1 MTREELDELT
11 EKLKKENDVTWE
23 ETENIYEL
31 TGVGYLRYE
40 FNPVSECY
48 DGKLLTSYVNWGKT
62 ALQKVMEGHRGNFLA
77 SLRFNWKVN
86 DPKSASMLASC
97 MKPITD
103 RMLPMLDPI
112 DRATDIVVSAGFVK
126 KFDKTEENSK
136 PLMIGSPRIGYV
148 RSYRDV
154 DISGRRK
161 PFGYYDILK
170 EYVPVSYIT
179 DFSLLNGI
187 IDDCLEKDGFDLGM
201 EEFLSMAT
209 MKMMDVMDIPYVTV
223 KYADWNAKYKIM
235 NTLEAVLTDEATAK
249 RLDLLA
255 NGRDK
260 LVMSLLRGR
269 LVNFQRDKLGDYLLS
284 RLNLNTVL
292 VAGTPILC
300 DMYSEILRMEKFR
313 EEKKKL
319 VEEDDWMEIDR

>member
-11 EKLKKENDVTWE
+11 EKLKKENDVIWE

-136 PLMIGSPRIGYV
+136 PLMIGSPRIGYI
-148 RSYRDV
+148 RSYRDTDV
-154 DISGRRK
+154 AGRRK

-170 EYVPVSYIT
+170 EYVPVSFIT
-179 DFSLLNGI
+179 DFSLAMGI
-187 IDDCLEKDGFDLGM
+187 VDDCSEKDGFDLGM
-201 EEFLSMAT
+201 ERFLSMAT
-209 MKMMDVMDIPYVTV
+209 IKMMDAMNIPYVMV

-235 NTLEAVLTDEATAK
+235 NTLEVILTDEVTAK

-255 NGRDK
+255 DNRDR
-260 LVMSLLRGR
+260 LVKPLLRDG
-269 LVNFQRDKLGDYLLS
+269 LVNFQRDKLGDRLFS
-284 RLNLNTVL
+284 QLNLNIAL
-292 VAGTPILC
+292 VAGTSVLC
-300 DMYSEILRMEKFR
+300 DMYSEILRIEKLK
-313 EEKKKL
+313 EEKAKEADNDEWL
-319 VEEDDWMEIDR
+319 EIIR

>member
-23 ETENIYEL
+23 EAENIYEL

-136 PLMIGSPRIGYV
+136 PLMIGSPRIGYI
-148 RSYRDV
+148 RSYQDTDV
-154 DISGRRK
+154 AGRRK
-161 PFGYYDILK
+161 PFGYYDVLK
-170 EYVPVSYIT
+170 EYVPVSFIT

-187 IDDCLEKDGFDLGM
+187 IDDCLEKNGFDLGM
-201 EEFLSMAT
+201 EEFLSMVT
-209 MKMMDVMDIPYVTV
+209 MYMMDTMNIPYVMV

-235 NTLEAVLTDEATAK
+235 NTLEAVLTDEITAK

-255 NGRDK
+255 DNRDR
-260 LVMSLLRGR
+260 LVKPLLRDG
-269 LVNFQRDKLGDYLLS
+269 LVNLKRDRLGDRLLS

-319 VEEDDWMEIDR
+319 VEEDGWMEIDR

>member
-23 ETENIYEL
+23 EAENIYEL
-31 TGVGYLRYE
+31 TGVDYLRYE
-40 FNPVSECY
+40 FNPVSEYY

-77 SLRFNWKVN
+77 SLRFNWKED

-126 KFDKTEENSK
+126 KFDKTEGNSK
-136 PLMIGSPRIGYV
+136 PLMIGSPRIGYI
-148 RSYRDV
+148 RSYQDT
-154 DISGRRK
+154 DITGRRK
-161 PFGYYDILK
+161 PFGYYDVLK

-187 IDDCLEKDGFDLGM
+187 IDDCLEKDGFCLKTTT
-201 EEFLSMAT
+201 FLSMAT

>member
-77 SLRFNWKVN
+77 SLRFNWEVN

-112 DRATDIVVSAGFVK
+112 DRATDIIVSAGFVK

-136 PLMIGSPRIGYV
+136 PLMIGSPRIGYI
-148 RSYRDV
+148 RSYRDTDV
-154 DISGRRK
+154 AGRRK

-170 EYVPVSYIT
+170 EYAPVSFIT
-179 DFSLLNGI
+179 DFSLAMGI
-187 IDDCLEKDGFDLGM
+187 VDDCSEKDGFYLDIST
-201 EEFLSMAT
+201 FLSMAT
-209 MKMMDVMDIPYVTV
+209 IKMMDAINIPYVMV

-235 NTLEAVLTDEATAK
+235 NTLEVILTDEAMAR

-255 NGRDK
+255 DGKDR
-260 LVMSLLRGR
+260 LVMSLLRDG
-269 LVNFQRDKLGDYLLS
+269 LVNFQRDKLGDRLFS
-284 RLNLNTVL
+284 QLNLNMAL
-292 VAGTPILC
+292 VAGTSVLC
-300 DMYSEILRMEKFR
+300 NMYSEIQRMEELK

>member
-23 ETENIYEL
+23 EAENIYEL
-31 TGVGYLRYE
+31 TGVDYLRYE
-40 FNPVSECY
+40 FNPVSEYY

-62 ALQKVMEGHRGNFLA
+62 ALQKVMEGHRGNFLT
-77 SLRFNWKVN
+77 SLRFNWSVGV
-86 DPKSASMLASC
+86 PKFASY

-103 RMLPMLDPI
+103 RMLPILDPI

-136 PLMIGSPRIGYV
+136 PLMIGSPRIGYI
-148 RSYRDV
+148 RSYQETDV
-154 DISGRRK
+154 ASRRK

-187 IDDCLEKDGFDLGM
+187 IDDCLEKDGFCLKTTT
-201 EEFLSMAT
+201 FLSMAT
-209 MKMMDVMDIPYVTV
+209 IKMMDAMNIPYVMV

-235 NTLEAVLTDEATAK
+235 NTLEVILTDEVTAK

-255 NGRDK
+255 DNRDR
-260 LVMSLLRGR
+260 LVKPLLRDG
-269 LVNFQRDKLGDYLLS
+269 LVNFQRDKLGDRLFS
-284 RLNLNTVL
+284 QLNLNIAL
-292 VAGTPILC
+292 VAGTSVLC
-300 DMYSEILRMEKFR
+300 DMYSEIQRMEELK

-319 VEEDDWMEIDR
+319 VEEDGWLEIER